1 MDLINGKT
9 PSQIRQEYGW
19 LISCHQCAENRIG
32 KPGCEEH
39 EKTPEC
45 RIHENVLALID
56 KLKEESN
63 ALLEVIRGDCEYCKV
78 HILPFADR
86 KDTCIHCIYDPFR
99 GTYLKQYDRQDNW
112 AWFGADGLKQKKK
125 KDGLE

>member
-9 PSQIRQEYGW
+9 PSQIRKEYGW
-19 LISCHQCAENRIG
+19 MIACHQCAKYRADR
-32 KPGCEEH
+32 PGCEDH
-39 EKTPEC
+39 EKTVEC

-56 KLKEESN
+56 KLEEERN

-99 GTYLKQYDRQDNW
+99 GTYLKQYDRTDNW
-112 AWFGADGLKQKKK
+112 VWFGADALNRRKEELK
-125 KDGLE
+125 